1 MLCQLPQCLCRP
13 VPAEPHAAV
22 SFLLEQCGGICD
34 SGWVTANCP
43 QPLSV
48 AMPPQLDQGAGPG
61 LCLWQPG
68 VVFEERSVS
77 GRLELRHLTSLLHPF
92 FMIHIY

>member
-13 VPAEPHAAV
+13 VPAEPHPAV
-22 SFLLEQCGGICD
+22 SFLLEQRGGISD
-34 SGWVTANCP
+34 SGWGTAGCP

-61 LCLWQPG
+61 LCC
-68 VVFEERSVS
+68 VS
-77 GRLELRHLTSLLHPF
+77 LGWCLKREVQVEGLS
-92 FMIHIY
+92 